1 MGFTDTI
8 RTASGSASPSY
19 RLPDLVTV
27 APGGQRVSSL
37 SEKAYYLL
45 RDRLI
50 TLQLPP
56 GSTLDERTLQH
67 ELNVGRTPLRE
78 ALRKLADERLVR
90 VIPRRGMFASH
101 VDLGDLSAVSEVR
114 VELES
119 YAGYLAAS
127 RITASEQQNIGE
139 LLEQVDRQTEN
150 SARAELIQL
159 DLRIHRRV
167 YRTTHNTCLARTLEE
182 YYLHS
187 LRMWFLVLDRI
198 EHLAA
203 AVKSHRELLEAVH
216 TGDAD
221 AAEQILRKHVA
232 GFEQEIR
239 AVL

>member
-1 MGFTDTI
+1 MGFTDTPQ
-8 RTASGSASPSY
+8 APPGSGPRY
-19 RLPDLVTV
+19 ELPDLVTV
-27 APGGQRVSSL
+27 EAGEQRVASL
-37 SEKAYYLL
+37 SDKAYYLL

-56 GSTLDERTLQH
+56 GATLDERALQT
-67 ELNVGRTPLRE
+67 ELNIGRTPLRE

-114 VELES
+114 AELES

-127 RITASEQQNIGE
+127 RITDHERADIDE
-139 LLEQVDRQTEN
+139 LLGRLDGSTDQSSRG
-150 SARAELIQL
+150 ELIQL

-167 YRTTHNTCLARTLEE
+167 YHATHNTYLAGTLEE

-187 LRMWFLVLDRI
+187 LRMWFLVLDRV
-198 EHLAA
+198 EHLAH
-203 AVKSHRELLEAVH
+203 AVESHRELLDAVRS
-216 TGDAD
+216 GDPD
-221 AAEQILRKHVA
+221 GAEQILRKHVA

>member
-8 RTASGSASPSY
+8 RTASGSPSPSY

-27 APGGQRVSSL
+27 EPGGQRVSSL

-67 ELNVGRTPLRE
+67 ELDIGRTPLRE

-114 VELES
+114 AELES
-119 YAGYLAAS
+119 YAGHLAAT
-127 RITASEQQNIGE
+127 RIGVPEQANIDE
-139 LLEQVDRQTEN
+139 LIEQLDSMTECAT
-150 SARAELIQL
+150 SGELIQL

-167 YRTTHNTCLARTLEE
+167 YEATRNTYLARTLEE

-187 LRMWFLVLDRI
+187 LRMWFLVLDRV
-198 EHLAA
+198 EHLAN
-203 AVKSHRELLEAVH
+203 AVTSHRELLEAVRS
-216 TGDAD
+216 GEAD
-221 AAEQILRKHVA
+221 AAEHILRKHVA
-232 GFEQEIR
+232 GFEQEVR